1 MQTTEIRVLIYPYI
15 PDLNRDGLKQLRNYI
30 KIEFEAQFPNVKVQ
44 VDGDPNTTDP
54 YLLDNLKAY
63 LGTAS
68 DAYDLVEVDT
78 IMLGE
83 MVKNNL

>member
-30 KIEFEAQFPNVKVQ
+30 KKEFEAQFPNVKVQ

-68 DAYDLVEVDT
+68 DAYDLVEVNT

-83 MVKNNL
+83 MVKTT